1 MNLLNKCKE
10 EIYVKNV
17 YPKIKEFKNKYPLT
31 ISWRLKSHS
40 KVIDKHLND
49 GDTLNMLCSSKMQVL
64 LKYLQHMLW
73 LLLTKEYYLAQKEFF
88 RVFFTAITPDMFN
101 DLKVRMGIIWG
112 TVKIDTVKERVIFSN
127 IQKSALPEIE
137 NSITG
142 YMMKEKKKY
151 FHNNTK
157 EENKR

>member
-1 MNLLNKCKE
+1 ML
-10 EIYVKNV
+10 KNV

-49 GDTLNMLCSSKMQVL
+49 GEYI
-64 LKYLQHMLW
+64 KYAFA
-73 LLLTKEYYLAQKEFF
+73 AQKNESPFEIF
-88 RVFFTAITPDMFN
+88 TTYVVALTNKRILVAQKRVFFGYLFTAITPDMFN

-112 TVKIDTVKERVIFSN
+112 TIKIDTVKERVIFSN